1 MTQFRKPPKSFSA
14 YLSILSDPSKIQY
27 VGPRAIFNH
36 NYLPPKIIPRQKKT
50 EVLHGIIQDALE
62 DQYNTNLTLYG
73 LKGAGKNL
81 MMNVI
86 FQWFQLQ
93 NKTGKSDKSDSLSPI
108 ILPVD
113 CADQE
118 LGQIIFTV
126 LQELCQTLNV
136 SLRLQDAMTWDTIT
150 LWNTFKLLLRKC
162 KRPVIL
168 YMQKIEYVE
177 DEIMEKFLNF
187 AKSTENLH
195 ILSSINTGNQF
206 YAFNQFSQL
215 DHRVRLGILDKSEL
229 MDVVSQRSIMA
240 FKNYIDPT
248 ALNLIIDYII
258 EYGTKVPGSCINIL
272 KRIYP
277 IIEEKGEI
285 LAEDIRRIIQYHFE
299 GVTIDSLAMADY
311 VMKTSMEERL
321 FLDYLINYFR
331 NPAQFYIKKE
341 EITRAYKMTAEEM
354 GFSVRSTELG
364 SRFQNITNA
373 QILHP
378 SHFLQNEQNEQKEQY
393 PSNEKDFLPNRNHY
407 LSLPVEEVN
416 QIIDMSFGLVKD
428 IF

>member
-1 MTQFRKPPKSFSA
+1 MSPIKKPPKTFNA
-14 YLSILSDPSKIQY
+14 YLSFLSDPSRISY

-36 NYLPPKIIPRQKKT
+36 NFLPPKIIARPKKT
-50 EVLHGIIQDALE
+50 EVIQGVIQDALE
-62 DQYNTNLTLYG
+62 DNYTTNLTLYG

-93 NKTGKSDKSDSLSPI
+93 NKEEKADKLSPI

-118 LGQIIFTV
+118 LGQIIFTI
-126 LQELCQTLNV
+126 LQELCQIMNIKLKLKEV
-136 SLRLQDAMTWDTIT
+136 LAWDTIT
-150 LWNTFKLLLRKC
+150 LWNSFKLLLRKS

-187 AKSTENLH
+187 AKSTKNLH
-195 ILSSINTGNQF
+195 VLSSINTGNQF

-229 MDVVSQRSIMA
+229 MDVVSQRSTMA
-240 FKNYIDPT
+240 FKNYMEPA

-258 EYGTKVPGSCINIL
+258 EYGTKVPGSCIDVL

-311 VMKTSMEERL
+311 VMKTSIEERL
-321 FLDYLINYFR
+321 FLDYLINHFR

-341 EITRAYKMTAEEM
+341 EITRAYKMTAEEL
-354 GFSVRSTELG
+354 GFSVRSMEFGT
-364 SRFQNITNA
+364 RFQNITDA
-373 QILHP
+373 QILRP
-378 SHFLQNEQNEQKEQY
+378 SHFVPMDPSQPNQNDVL
-393 PSNEKDFLPNRNHY
+393 PSRNHY

-428 IF
+428 IY

>member
-1 MTQFRKPPKSFSA
+1 MTQFRKTPKTFNA
-14 YLSILSDPSKIQY
+14 YLRFLSDPSRISY
-27 VGPRAIFNH
+27 IGPRAIFRH
-36 NYLPPKIIPRQKKT
+36 NFIPPKIIPRQKKT
-50 EVLHGIIQDALE
+50 EVIHGVIQDALE
-62 DQYNTNLTLYG
+62 DNYTTNLTLYG

-93 NKTGKSDKSDSLSPI
+93 NNSDKSAKSDSLSPI

-126 LQELCQTLNV
+126 LQDLCQTLNV
-136 SLRLQDAMTWDTIT
+136 NLKLEDAMTWDTIT

-162 KRPVIL
+162 ERPVIL

-229 MDVVSQRSIMA
+229 MDVASQRSTMA
-240 FKNYIDPT
+240 FKNYIEPT
-248 ALNLIIDYII
+248 ALNLIVDYII

-299 GVTIDSLAMADY
+299 GVTIDSLAMVDY
-311 VMKTSMEERL
+311 VMKTSIEERL
-321 FLDYLINYFR
+321 FLDYLINHFR
-331 NPAQFYIKKE
+331 NPAQFYIKKN
-341 EITRAYKMTAEEM
+341 EIRRAYRMTAEEL
-354 GFSVRSTELG
+354 GFSVQSMELG

-373 QILHP
+373 QILRP
-378 SHFLQNEQNEQKEQY
+378 SHFVQNEQKEQY
-393 PSNEKDFLPNRNHY
+393 PSNEKDFLPNKNYY
-407 LSLPVEEVN
+407 LSIPVEGVN

-428 IF
+428 VF

>member
-1 MTQFRKPPKSFSA
+1 
-14 YLSILSDPSKIQY
+14 
-27 VGPRAIFNH
+27 
-36 NYLPPKIIPRQKKT
+36 
-50 EVLHGIIQDALE
+50 
-62 DQYNTNLTLYG
+62 
-73 LKGAGKNL
+73 
-81 MMNVI
+81 
-86 FQWFQLQ
+86 
-93 NKTGKSDKSDSLSPI
+93 
-108 ILPVD
+108 
-113 CADQE
+113 
-118 LGQIIFTV
+118 
-126 LQELCQTLNV
+126 
-136 SLRLQDAMTWDTIT
+136 
-150 LWNTFKLLLRKC
+150 FKLLLRKS

-187 AKSTENLH
+187 AKSTKNLH
-195 ILSSINTGNQF
+195 VLSSINTGNQF

-229 MDVVSQRSIMA
+229 MDVVSQRSTMA
-240 FKNYIDPT
+240 FKNYMEPA

-258 EYGTKVPGSCINIL
+258 EYGTKVPGSCIDVL

-311 VMKTSMEERL
+311 VMKTSIEERL
-321 FLDYLINYFR
+321 FLDYLINHFR

-341 EITRAYKMTAEEM
+341 EITRAYKMTAEEL
-354 GFSVRSTELG
+354 GFSVRSMEFGT
-364 SRFQNITNA
+364 RFQHITDS
-373 QILHP
+373 QILRP
-378 SHFLQNEQNEQKEQY
+378 SHFVPMDPSQPNQNDVL
-393 PSNEKDFLPNRNHY
+393 PSRNHY

-428 IF
+428 IY